1 MSLKEPINMFVLF
14 IIFIKIVFI
23 LTSIGHVILTH
34 MTRKGSD
41 TDTNSDDKKKQGD
54 EKQKDAK
61 LMYWKERTEFI
72 FIASMAVLLIYY
84 FNPRNMKPLTKET
97 SLLFYLFGWV
107 LLITA
112 KWGIFIKDAKWYSL
126 VSSVSSS

>member
-1 MSLKEPINMFVLF
+1 MNIGSPIDIFVLF

-34 MTRKGSD
+34 MIRNGSD
-41 TDTNSDDKKKQGD
+41 SNDKKKQ
-54 EKQKDAK
+54 EKDIK

-72 FIASMAVLLIYY
+72 FIASMAILLIYY
-84 FNPRNMKPLTKET
+84 FNPRSMKPLTKET
-97 SLLFYLFGWV
+97 TLLFYLFGWV

-112 KWGIFIKDAKWYSL
+112 KWGHFY
-126 VSSVSSS
+126 

>member
-1 MSLKEPINMFVLF
+1 MSFKEPIDMFVLF

-97 SLLFYLFGWV
+97 SLLFYCLAGCF
-107 LLITA
+107 LLLLSGA
-112 KWGIFIKDAKWYSL
+112 FLLRMLNGIH
-126 VSSVSSS
+126 

>member
-1 MSLKEPINMFVLF
+1 MNIGSPIDIFVLF

-41 TDTNSDDKKKQGD
+41 SGSGSNDKKKQ
-54 EKQKDAK
+54 EKDIK

-72 FIASMAVLLIYY
+72 FIASMAILLIYY
-84 FNPRNMKPLTKET
+84 FNPRSMKPLTKET

-112 KWGIFIKDAKWYSL
+112 KWGIFIEEAPWRQLLFTSIRK
-126 VSSVSSS
+126 

>member
-1 MSLKEPINMFVLF
+1 MNIGSPIDIFVLF

-34 MTRKGSD
+34 MTRKGSG
-41 TDTNSDDKKKQGD
+41 SDSDSDFNDKKKQ
-54 EKQKDAK
+54 EKDIK

-72 FIASMAVLLIYY
+72 FIASMAILLIYY
-84 FNPRNMKPLTKET
+84 FNPRSMKPLTKET

-126 VSSVSSS
+126 VSSISSS

>member
-1 MSLKEPINMFVLF
+1 MSFKEPIDMFILF
-14 IIFIKIVFI
+14 IIFIKVVFI

-41 TDTNSDDKKKQGD
+41 SNSNTDKKKQEKD
-54 EKQKDAK
+54 EK

-72 FIASMAVLLIYY
+72 FIASMAILLIYY
-84 FNPRNMKPLTKET
+84 FNPRSMKPLNKET

-126 VSSVSSS
+126 VSSISSS

>member
-1 MSLKEPINMFVLF
+1 MNIGSPIDIFVLF

-34 MTRKGSD
+34 MTRKGSGS
-41 TDTNSDDKKKQGD
+41 NDKKKQETD
-54 EKQKDAK
+54 IK

-72 FIASMAVLLIYY
+72 FIASMAILLIYY

-126 VSSVSSS
+126 FSSISSS

>member
-1 MSLKEPINMFVLF
+1 MNIGGPIDIFVLF

-34 MTRKGSD
+34 MTRNGSD
-41 TDTNSDDKKKQGD
+41 SDDKKKQD
-54 EKQKDAK
+54 KDIK

-72 FIASMAVLLIYY
+72 FIASMAILLIYY

-126 VSSVSSS
+126 VSTISSS

>member
-1 MSLKEPINMFVLF
+1 MSFKEPIDMFILF
-14 IIFIKIVFI
+14 IIFIKVVFI

-34 MTRKGSD
+34 MTRKGTDSD
-41 TDTNSDDKKKQGD
+41 TNDKKKEGED
-54 EKQKDAK
+54 VK

-72 FIASMAVLLIYY
+72 FIASMAILLIYY
-84 FNPRNMKPLTKET
+84 FNPRSMKPLNKET

-126 VSSVSSS
+126 VSSISSS

>member
-1 MSLKEPINMFVLF
+1 MNIGSPIDIFVLF

-41 TDTNSDDKKKQGD
+41 SGSNDKKKQ
-54 EKQKDAK
+54 EKDIK

-72 FIASMAVLLIYY
+72 FIASMAILLIYY

-126 VSSVSSS
+126 VSSISSS